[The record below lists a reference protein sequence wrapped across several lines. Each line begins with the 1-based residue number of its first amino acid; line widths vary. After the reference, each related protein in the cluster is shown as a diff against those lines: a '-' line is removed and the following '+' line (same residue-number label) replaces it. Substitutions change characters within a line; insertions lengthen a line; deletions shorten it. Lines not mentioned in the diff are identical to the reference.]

1 MASGMDLHTTLA
13 RARRRDP
20 IGPLAAGAL
29 LVVAAEAW
37 SQPGVVFSC
46 PMRVQTHAASVTDG
60 VAGGF
65 GTAFHAGSLAYL
77 VDVAVYE
84 GEPRADRL
92 RPPRREGSRL
102 QWSVGGWRQPAVLL
116 CRYEGG
122 VALGRTLAASL
133 QRCEALLR
141 PGRPDAAAGEPML
154 RTEIRCE

>member
-1 MASGMDLHTTLA
+1 MDLRTTLA
-13 RARRRDP
+13 RAWRRGT

-29 LVVAAEAW
+29 LAGAAEAW

-46 PMRVQTHAASVTDG
+46 PMRVQTHAASVSDG
-60 VAGGF
+60 AAGGF

-84 GEPRADRL
+84 GEPRPDRL

-133 QRCEALLR
+133 QRCEAQLR
-141 PGRPDAAAGEPML
+141 PGRPDAPAGEPML

>member
-1 MASGMDLHTTLA
+1 MDRRHTPAHAL
-13 RARRRDP
+13 RRDT
-20 IGPLAAGAL
+20 IGPLAASLLLAL
-29 LVVAAEAW
+29 AADAW
-37 SQPGVVFSC
+37 SRPGAVFSC
-46 PMRVQTHAASVTDG
+46 PMRVQTHAASVSEG
-60 VAGGF
+60 AAGGF
-65 GTAFHAGSLAYL
+65 GVAFHAGSLAYL

-122 VALGRTLAASL
+122 VALGRTLDASL
-133 QRCEALLR
+133 QRCEAQLR
-141 PGRPDAAAGEPML
+141 AGRPDAPAGEPTP